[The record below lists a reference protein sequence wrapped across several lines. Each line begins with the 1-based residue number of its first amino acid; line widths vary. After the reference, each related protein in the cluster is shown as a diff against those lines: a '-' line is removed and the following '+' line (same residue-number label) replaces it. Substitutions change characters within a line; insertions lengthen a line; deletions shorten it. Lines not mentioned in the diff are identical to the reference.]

1 MTTDDWVIFAPYSFT
16 FTCDVDGDATQHSYP
31 RSTDGNFN
39 TPMQVT
45 AVTQDTFTVNV
56 GTSAPSVHTFISAAP
71 NAVIHTSQQSQGYHA
86 RINLQANKTFLQQ
99 DVVSYLNA
107 NYFTFDGDKCSR
119 DTGFILDAVKRDIAT
134 GSNYHSVYTGL
145 AYRSGTLGA
154 QVVITEQLNETIG
167 AVNYIRD
174 EIAVGLTGAEL
185 TRSNAAFNEI
195 TDILANGLG
204 SADPYNFGTNSA
216 SAATLDAR
224 TILQLNRTFMIAEAT
239 AYVAANYPD
248 LEYDVAKC
256 ERDTGFIID
265 AASWDI
271 QHGSNVAS
279 ANNAKFYFEHAVA
292 TLGADEVIPTA
303 DTFEH
308 IAEVAFKIVRDQAV
322 IPTAGNAETQDLSQ
336 SDIGLLTASKVR
348 NLINITATAI
358 KDSRALLVP
367 EFVEPVVESGYSSAV
382 VWINGQRT
390 RLQDDVIDEYLI
402 PTFNGL
408 PYNQAKCFRDVGYI
422 LDAVSK
428 DIEYGG
434 NASTL
439 EAIQYYFEGAYGVS
453 LDDGTG
459 IINQVNILPLEQ
471 REPTKL
477 AFQHLA
483 DASQQVVRNVVVTPQ
498 SGNAEAQ
505 NTSGTAVTVATQ
517 LILYTTS
524 WKPLQSQ
531 WIN

>member
-1 MTTDDWVIFAPYSFT
+1 MGRYVKNQVAAAISTDQAAIYRTDAAADEIIDIINNGLDNVDTIVWSDPASNLAYFTPTDATYDPASGISVVTVASHGLTTDDWVIFAPYSFT

-224 TILQLNRTFMIAEAT
+224 TILQLNRTFMIAE
-239 AYVAANYPD
+239 
-248 LEYDVAKC
+248 
-256 ERDTGFIID
+256 
-265 AASWDI
+265 
-271 QHGSNVAS
+271 SNC
-279 ANNAKFYFEHAVA
+279 
-292 TLGADEVIPTA
+292 L
-303 DTFEH
+303 
-308 IAEVAFKIVRDQAV
+308 
-322 IPTAGNAETQDLSQ
+322 
-336 SDIGLLTASKVR
+336 
-348 NLINITATAI
+348 
-358 KDSRALLVP
+358 
-367 EFVEPVVESGYSSAV
+367 
-382 VWINGQRT
+382 
-390 RLQDDVIDEYLI
+390 
-402 PTFNGL
+402 
-408 PYNQAKCFRDVGYI
+408 CCC
-422 LDAVSK
+422 
-428 DIEYGG
+428 
-434 NASTL
+434 
-439 EAIQYYFEGAYGVS
+439 
-453 LDDGTG
+453 
-459 IINQVNILPLEQ
+459 
-471 REPTKL
+471 
-477 AFQHLA
+477 
-483 DASQQVVRNVVVTPQ
+483 
-498 SGNAEAQ
+498 
-505 NTSGTAVTVATQ
+505 
-517 LILYTTS
+517 
-524 WKPLQSQ
+524 
-531 WIN
+531 